1 MFALTTLGVN
11 PLNRKIQALQVQGFL
26 FIFTDGMTIQ
36 QIKNIATPILQ
47 RHKVTKA
54 AIFGS
59 MADGTFT
66 DKSDIDILVELDD
79 SYSLLDFVGI
89 KLDLEEALH
98 RSVDL
103 VEYRAVKP
111 ALKKYILENPVPIYG

>member
-1 MFALTTLGVN
+1 M
-11 PLNRKIQALQVQGFL
+11 RGFL
-26 FIFTDGMTIQ
+26 FIFTYKMTIE

-59 MADGTFT
+59 MADGTFKG
-66 DKSDIDILVELDD
+66 KSDVDILVELDD
-79 SYSLLDFVGI
+79 SYSLLDFIGI

-111 ALKKYILENPVPIYG
+111 ALKKYILENPIPIYG